1 MISND
6 MIRFVESM
14 KHSPAHNYV
23 IPGLT
28 SWLIGQ
34 PHPVHGCV
42 RLFAMSR
49 HHEEPIIPHS
59 HRFDFR
65 CLVLRGTVHNHLWRR
80 TAEHLGDLYEVS
92 NVTYEGELGKHRRTV
107 VERAPFEK
115 VAATYSAGDEY
126 AMRAE
131 EFHSI
136 YFEKGSSVLFFEG
149 ANRLDLSQVLE
160 PVVDD
165 QTIPLFK
172 TEDWMFRRDP
182 KPIPLPS
189 TSTKEKPCSTP

>member
-6 MIRFVESM
+6 MIRFIEDM

-42 RLFAMSR
+42 RLFTMSR

-65 CLVLRGTVHNHLWRR
+65 CLVLRGKVHNHIWSSDIL
-80 TAEHLGDLYEVS
+80 HGDLYEVS
-92 NVTYEGELGKHRRTV
+92 DVTYEGKLGKHQRTV
-107 VERAPFEK
+107 KERARFAK
-115 VAATYSAGDEY
+115 QVRTYADGGEY

-136 YFEKGSSVLFFEG
+136 YFERGTSVLFFEG
-149 ANRLDLSQVLE
+149 ANRLEQSQVLE
-160 PVVDD
+160 PVVDGAK
-165 QTIPLFK
+165 IPLFK
-172 TEDWMFRRDP
+172 TEDWMFRRELAP
-182 KPIPLPS
+182 A
-189 TSTKEKPCSTP
+189 